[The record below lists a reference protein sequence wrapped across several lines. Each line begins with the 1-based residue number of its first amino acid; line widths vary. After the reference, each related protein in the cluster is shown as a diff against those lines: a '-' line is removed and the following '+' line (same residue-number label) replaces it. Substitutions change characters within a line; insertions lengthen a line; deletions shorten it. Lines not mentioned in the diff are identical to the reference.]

1 MIILFINLG
10 LFYISKLLFNNY
22 CYDKKIDIICIQE
35 TFEHKVK
42 PHLSGWKCYSKPRK
56 MNAKNTNPNGR
67 VSILGRHN
75 VKLN

>member
-1 MIILFINLG
+1 MNILSIDLG
-10 LFYISKLLFNNY
+10 SFLPQLRLSNY
-22 CYDKKIDIICIQE
+22 CYDKKIDMICIQE